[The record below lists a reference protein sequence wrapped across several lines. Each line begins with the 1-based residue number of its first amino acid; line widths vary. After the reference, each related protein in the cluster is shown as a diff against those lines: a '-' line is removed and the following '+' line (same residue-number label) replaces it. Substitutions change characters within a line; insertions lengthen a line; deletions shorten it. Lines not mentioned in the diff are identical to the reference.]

1 MGAGLPPMRRKPET
15 PRSSACSARG
25 SAWSA
30 TPPPSRRSVQ
40 SAPSPRPR
48 IELQTRASVASCG
61 GEWGEAAGGRRH
73 SGMAAADRQVWA
85 SVSARFKEFSAR
97 KDSEEKEAHSEQKN
111 KRRSVAR
118 PKRTANAEA
127 DLTKA
132 KRAVWVGHIPFA
144 KATEPVVRAAMAP
157 IGEITSCQ
165 VEPRQSDAEEDAS
178 WAIVIFQTRDAA
190 TSATSQATRMELGAT
205 ATKDWKCEAI
215 RPDKLESFNAQ
226 FALTRAEISAL
237 AAEGADT
244 DIARAQRT
252 VWAGWIS
259 QKTATRRAINAAMT
273 MIGPVVSVHVRVKD
287 EAIEGPNTSWAL
299 VLFKRKEDAS
309 RACDLQ
315 TRMAVGASI
324 SRKWKVEPVEPEKL
338 GSLEAKFALSGMV
351 VDAAVEDKAA
361 QQQRRRMERARQHEI
376 RQREKR
382 RIAEHRVE
390 LDGGWQRIQETQRLA
405 AEAND
410 KDNALRQ
417 KRSERKLHRRLLQ
430 IVMESWRLHASVQI
444 RAGRRDFSGK
454 ISSQALEI
462 ETRLQLKEP
471 EHQMNPAMRV
481 AMQAIQRKRPVMAAV
496 FVALRAYTDA
506 VLSITAERT
515 AQKTM
520 ARLRANWRL
529 HQATVSDDGIAAS
542 LDAVQAGQAVLPRVL
557 QRLLG
562 ATGKAS
568 LAEAM
573 RQLKREERR
582 DSDEDEA
589 SEEQPKA
596 AKADIKS
603 E

>member
-1 MGAGLPPMRRKPET
+1 M
-15 PRSSACSARG
+15 
-25 SAWSA
+25 A

-40 SAPSPRPR
+40 SAPSPRP
-48 IELQTRASVASCG
+48 IGLQPGSG
-61 GEWGEAAGGRRH
+61 AGGSRH
-73 SGMAAADRQVWA
+73 SGMAAADLQVWA

-97 KDSEEKEAHSEQKN
+97 KDSEEKEAHSEQKT
-111 KRRSVAR
+111 KRRSGAR
-118 PKRTANAEA
+118 PKRAANVEA

-165 VEPRQSDAEEDAS
+165 VEPRQSDTEDAS

-205 ATKDWKCEAI
+205 ATKDWKCESI

-237 AAEGADT
+237 EAEGADT

-273 MIGPVVSVHVRVKD
+273 MVGPVVSVHVRVKD
-287 EAIEGPNTSWAL
+287 EATEGPDTSWAL
-299 VLFKRKEDAS
+299 VLFKRKEDAR

-361 QQQRRRMERARQHEI
+361 QQQRRRMERAQQHEI
-376 RQREKR
+376 RQGEKR

-390 LDGGWQRIQETQRLA
+390 LDGGWQRIEDTKRLA

-430 IVMESWRLHASVQI
+430 IVTQSWRLHASVQT
-444 RAGRRDFSGK
+444 RAGRRDFAAK

-462 ETRLQLKEP
+462 ETRLQLETET
-471 EHQMNPAMRV
+471 EHQMSAAMRV

-496 FVALRAYTDA
+496 FVAWRAYTDA
-506 VLSITAERT
+506 VLSITTERT
-515 AQKTM
+515 AQKAT

-542 LDAVQAGQAVLPRVL
+542 LDAVQAGQAVLPRVM
-557 QRLLG
+557 QRMLG
-562 ATGKAS
+562 TTGKAS

-573 RQLKREERR
+573 HQLKREERR
-582 DSDEDEA
+582 GGDSEEA
-589 SEEQPKA
+589 SEGQPQE
-596 AKADIKS
+596 AKKQGRS

>member
-1 MGAGLPPMRRKPET
+1 MDTCCDGRRVAADEAQAGHAEVLDALGAGQRLVGHAK
-15 PRSSACSARG
+15 
-25 SAWSA
+25 
-30 TPPPSRRSVQ
+30 
-40 SAPSPRPR
+40 
-48 IELQTRASVASCG
+48 RA
-61 GEWGEAAGGRRH
+61 
-73 SGMAAADRQVWA
+73 
-85 SVSARFKEFSAR
+85 
-97 KDSEEKEAHSEQKN
+97 
-111 KRRSVAR
+111 
-118 PKRTANAEA
+118 ANVEA

-157 IGEITSCQ
+157 IGEVTSCQ
-165 VEPRQSDAEEDAS
+165 VEPRQSDTEDAS
-178 WAIVIFQTRDAA
+178 WAIVIFEKRDAA

-205 ATKDWKCEAI
+205 ATKDWKCESI

-226 FALTRAEISAL
+226 FALTRAEISVL
-237 AAEGADT
+237 EAEGADT

-273 MIGPVVSVHVRVKD
+273 MVGPVVSVHVRVKD
-287 EAIEGPNTSWAL
+287 EATEGPDTSWAL
-299 VLFKRKEDAS
+299 VLFKRKEDAR

-361 QQQRRRMERARQHEI
+361 QQQRRRMERAQQHEI
-376 RQREKR
+376 RQGEKR

-390 LDGGWQRIQETQRLA
+390 LDGGWQRIEDTQRLA

-430 IVMESWRLHASVQI
+430 IVTQSWRLHASVQT
-444 RAGRRDFSGK
+444 RAGRRDFAAK

-462 ETRLQLKEP
+462 ETRLQLET
-471 EHQMNPAMRV
+471 EHQMSAAMRV

-496 FVALRAYTDA
+496 FVAWRAYTDA
-506 VLSITAERT
+506 GLSIVMERT
-515 AQKTM
+515 AQKTT

-557 QRLLG
+557 QRVLG
-562 ATGKAS
+562 KTGKAS

-573 RQLKREERR
+573 HQLKREERR
-582 DSDEDEA
+582 GGDLEEA
-589 SEEQPKA
+589 SEGQPQE
-596 AKADIKS
+596 AKKQGRS